1 MRRMGIAIGCGM
13 VIVCIIAIVTGVCVS
28 ESNEPARSYVE
39 SPKSHYLVTYEV
51 TGTAE
56 RVDVTYQNDE
66 GGISQCSDVRL
77 PWSRLLLSR
86 PGDYV
91 SVLAQNQGDSGTV
104 TVPIYRAGVQFK
116 TTTSYGA
123 YVIASA
129 HGSL

>member
-13 VIVCIIAIVTGVCVS
+13 VIVSIIAIVTGVCVS

-77 PWSRLLLSR
+77 PWSRLLLSVMSKGLR
-86 PGDYV
+86 S
-91 SVLAQNQGDSGTV
+91 SVKRRNKKKNGPV
-104 TVPIYRAGVQFK
+104 IYSK
-116 TTTSYGA
+116 MD
-123 YVIASA
+123 
-129 HGSL
+129 L